1 VWGAKKKLSKA
12 WQLIFQQIITKRLKA
27 ISTHILTSTHKERE
41 SKLINK
47 REREIYIER
56 ERVSERVSGSYEY
69 IIVACVRRLIAIVVV
84 CVVVVAVALALIVV
98 VAIVVVVMC
107 VTGAH
112 FGILLLKCI
121 FNHKLNNG
129 AIKKFTTLTTL
140 SPKSV

>member
-1 VWGAKKKLSKA
+1 
-12 WQLIFQQIITKRLKA
+12 
-27 ISTHILTSTHKERE
+27 
-41 SKLINK
+41 
-47 REREIYIER
+47 
-56 ERVSERVSGSYEY
+56 VSGSYEY

-84 CVVVVAVALALIVV
+84 CVVVVAVAVALIV
-98 VAIVVVVMC
+98 VVVVMC

-112 FGILLLKCI
+112 FGILLFKCI